1 MYKGLKYTA
10 GTLIFGL
17 GLYALLGFLIIPGVG
32 LRVINQQLAQYA
44 TQPAK
49 LERMQFNPFS
59 LELKLWGMSVG
70 EGETKH
76 IAFEYLYTNVQA
88 DSAWTKALHLAD
100 IELVKA
106 HSEILFDK
114 QGGLNLTQLFKLP
127 ESTEPKAEEPPSD
140 PFPVRIDRIK
150 LVDGYMHFQDLR
162 PSEPIN
168 FVYDALNL
176 ELKNLSTLPEDNAA
190 MTLAATGPQG
200 GRIDWTGKVSLVPI
214 TATGSL
220 KVTDAKLKGFW
231 PYVRDAVPIDID
243 KGILSLSSD
252 YTLDLSKST
261 ELRLNNIKLKLS
273 PFAIK
278 APDGRPLV
286 NLENLEVSDTTLDLA
301 KQEVVV
307 GKIRSQKLET
317 WATREADGEL
327 DWQKLFASQPAPKK
341 AQEKP
346 AAAPTAP
353 AADAPTDKTTANK
366 ADTAPAVAAA
376 PAEKPASEQSTASS
390 DAAKPANPPAGAD
403 KQQQAVA
410 KQTPDTKPTAKAA
423 TQPADNKP
431 WVVLL
436 KDVQLRDYQVHLA
449 DKVPEKDLALELG
462 PLNLD
467 IKNFNS
473 QGNTPFDL
481 KLDTGLGKQGKVQAE
496 GQVQLT
502 PTTAKLKVTTSNIDL
517 RVAQAYMD
525 PFVRLELRSGMLGSQ
540 LNVALTSTDPLQLSV
555 TGNAQVS
562 QVHTL
567 DTLKQ
572 RDFVRWKTLDLSGVN
587 YQHGDSLSIDK
598 VSLDN
603 PYARFLI
610 NEDLTTNVS
619 ELMIPQ
625 PADPTAKAEPAGKP
639 LGIHI
644 GEINIA
650 DGSANFADFSLT
662 PNFATA
668 IQQLNGQIGTID
680 SRAPKPAKINIAG
693 KVDKYAPVSIKGS
706 LNPFDPLASLDIA
719 TQFKRVELT
728 TLTPYSG
735 KFAGYRIRK
744 GRLNLD
750 LHYKI
755 TNGKLNAEN
764 SVVVEQLQLGEKVD
778 SPSAVDLPI
787 KLAVAL
793 LKDSDGKISLT
804 LPVQGDLNNPQ
815 FSVMPIVWQ
824 TLRNLVVRAATA
836 PFKFIGSLVSGGND
850 VDLSNVQF
858 AAGSSELDKSA
869 QSSLDTLIKALGER
883 PALRLEVE
891 GMSAQ
896 TADGPLLAQQ
906 RLQREYQTTY
916 YKMLQRRGDTVPAD
930 ADELEVPDD
939 IKGPMLE
946 GIYRARLKKQPP
958 AEWAEL
964 DDEQR
969 NKNLSDAVV
978 ANWGTSELL
987 LRKLAQERAA
997 TIKDY
1002 LAQNGLSDERIYLLD
1017 VSLGSAE
1024 ADGRVA
1030 TPLQL
1035 GSE

>member
-10 GTLIFGL
+10 GTLIFGI
-17 GLYALLGFLIIPGVG
+17 GLYALLGFLVIPGVG

-49 LERMQFNPFS
+49 LERIQFNPFS

-70 EGETKH
+70 AGETKH
-76 IAFEYLYTNVQA
+76 IAFERLYANVET

-100 IELVKA
+100 IELDKA

-114 QGGLNLTQLFKLP
+114 EGGLNLTQLFKLP
-127 ESTEPKAEEPPSD
+127 ESPEPATEEPAGE

-150 LVDGYMHFQDLR
+150 LVDGYVHFQDLR

-176 ELKNLSTLPEDNAA
+176 ELNNLSTLPDDNAA
-190 MTLAATGPQG
+190 MTLSATGPRG

-214 TATGSL
+214 TSTGSI
-220 KVTDAKLKGFW
+220 KVTDAQMKGFW
-231 PYVRDAVPIDID
+231 PYVRDAVPLDLE
-243 KGILSLSSD
+243 KGVLNLSSD
-252 YTLDLSKST
+252 YTLDLAKST
-261 ELRLNNIKLKLS
+261 ELRLNNLELKVS

-286 NLENLEVSDTTLDLA
+286 NLENLEVSDTTLDLV

-317 WATREADGEL
+317 WASREADGEL
-327 DWQKLFASQPAPKK
+327 DWQKLFASQPEPKK
-341 AQEKP
+341 TPEKP
-346 AAAPTAP
+346 AAATTAEPSDAAANKAETPQDVAEVAPEPQAPEPVPSNTEVAKTAEAPTA
-353 AADAPTDKTTANK
+353 TDKTGK
-366 ADTAPAVAAA
+366 EQQVAATSENQ
-376 PAEKPASEQSTASS
+376 PATQ
-390 DAAKPANPPAGAD
+390 
-403 KQQQAVA
+403 
-410 KQTPDTKPTAKAA
+410 AA
-423 TQPADNKP
+423 TPEASKP

-473 QGNTPFDL
+473 QGSAPFDI
-481 KLDTGLGKQGKVQAE
+481 KLDTGIGKQGKLQAE
-496 GQVQLT
+496 GKVQLA
-502 PTTAKLKVTTSNIDL
+502 PTTANLNVTTSNIDL

-540 LNVALTSTDPLQLSV
+540 LNVALPSTDPLQLTV

-562 QVHTL
+562 QLHTL

-572 RDFVRWKTLDLSGVN
+572 RDFVRWKTLDLTGLS
-587 YQHGDSLSIDK
+587 YKHGDSLSIDK

-619 ELMIPQ
+619 ELVIPQ
-625 PADPTAKAEPAGKP
+625 PADPNAKAEPAGKP

-644 GEINIA
+644 GAINIA

-755 TNGKLNAEN
+755 NNGKLNAEN

-793 LKDSDGKISLT
+793 LKDSDGKISLA

-836 PFKFIGSLVSGGND
+836 PFKFIGGLVAGGSD

-858 AAGSSELDKSA
+858 AAGSSELDKTA
-869 QSSLDTLIKALGER
+869 QTSLDTLIKALAER

-896 TADGPLLAQQ
+896 SSDGPLLAEQ
-906 RLQREYQTTY
+906 RLQREYQSTY
-916 YKMLQRRGDTVPAD
+916 YKMLQRRGDTVPGD

-939 IKGPMLE
+939 VKGPMLE

-969 NKNLSDAVV
+969 SKKLSDAVV
-978 ANWGTSELL
+978 AHWSSSELL

-1017 VSLGSAE
+1017 VSLGTA
-1024 ADGRVA
+1024 ATDGRVA
-1030 TPLQL
+1030 SPLQL